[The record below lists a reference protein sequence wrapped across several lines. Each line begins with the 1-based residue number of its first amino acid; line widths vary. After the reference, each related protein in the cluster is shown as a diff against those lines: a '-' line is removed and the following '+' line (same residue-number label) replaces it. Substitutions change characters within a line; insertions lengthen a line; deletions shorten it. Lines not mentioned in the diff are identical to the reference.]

1 MTSSAPLVLGVCPD
15 QNPEVRLQAASL
27 AKQMGAALLCV
38 WVDPTQYT
46 IARLDDGTVIS
57 SPIDP
62 DSDGHCLL
70 EFPSRLFEELHRQF
84 SQLPLDWS
92 TSARAGSVSKELA
105 LAAIEHGAKM
115 IVIGAQQPSLKRSL
129 NHLLNGSTAVKLA
142 QQQLCPVLVVPQ
154 AGIPPQSETPIL

>member
-15 QNPEVRLQAASL
+15 QSPEVLLQAASL
-27 AKQMGAALLCV
+27 AKQMEAELLCV

-46 IARLDDGTVIS
+46 IERLNDGTVIS

-62 DSDGHCLL
+62 DSDGHCRL
-70 EFPSRLFEELHRQF
+70 EFPPILFDELHRRF
-84 SQLPLDWS
+84 SELAITWS
-92 TSARAGSVSKELA
+92 TRARAGSVSKELA
-105 LAAIEHGAKM
+105 LIAIEHGASM
-115 IVIGAQQPSLKRSL
+115 IIVGAHRPSLRKSL

-154 AGIPPQSETPIL
+154 EHALQQSGTMPL